1 MNTKGTGDRPKKE
14 AYNSKT
20 IRVCVEVL
28 EITHE
33 IDLKV
38 KQLIKEG
45 RTNELERL
53 KEKIL
58 GELDAPEN

>member
-1 MNTKGTGDRPKKE
+1 MNTKGTAGRHKKE

-38 KQLIKEG
+38 KRLIKEG